1 VNIAVGLV
9 FGVAVVAVWALF
21 MAFRRRGAQ
30 MTSAAKDMLVEFA
43 DRSLEL
49 GTVREILDFAGDAA
63 RVVFGSERAV
73 VIEPGAREGSW
84 EIAVAGGDSI
94 GEVPPA
100 MRGVLAWL
108 RYNPDPINSAEL
120 AQARFGAMR
129 GPLRQLLDLG
139 GVDTLVPLLDGDKV
153 LGGLGLRLGGRA
165 VDQAL
170 LRLFQV
176 QAATAC
182 ANVRLH
188 GEAAH
193 SFSLAREVGTASAF
207 HDALVASAR
216 NGVAGA
222 LRWAGDV
229 ETAGEVASDF
239 WAVYPLKDG
248 RVMMVV
254 GDAVGAGLAASMAS
268 AVVKGCCD
276 ALIAG
281 ARPLP
286 GPAALLS
293 GLGRALYR
301 PAAPIQSRCFAVL
314 IDPARGVVEWANA
327 GHPVPYHLRTA
338 AAGGLG
344 VLAGAGPM
352 LGDGDRV
359 EYRAHEAPFGAGD
372 ALVLFTDGLVK
383 AEDRAR
389 KAFGER
395 RLQKVIAD
403 LRGQPVTAIRRTILA
418 AVREF
423 RGDTPAVD
431 DTALVVVDRD
441 PAVDVAAPTPGRARS
456 ASRPMP
462 PRPPVTPPPKPKP

>member
-1 VNIAVGLV
+1 VNAAVGAV
-9 FGVAVVAVWALF
+9 FGVALVAVWALF
-21 MAFRRRGAQ
+21 LAFRRRGAQ

-49 GTVREILDFAGDAA
+49 ASVREILDFAGDAA

-73 VIEPGAREGSW
+73 VIEPGAREGVW
-84 EIAVAGGDSI
+84 EIAVAGGEAI
-94 GEVPPA
+94 GEVAPA
-100 MRGVLAWL
+100 VRGVFAWL
-108 RYNPDPINSAEL
+108 RYNVDPIAVTEL
-120 AQARFGAMR
+120 PQARFGAMR
-129 GPLRQLLDLG
+129 GPLRQLLDQG
-139 GVDTLVPLLDGDKV
+139 GVDTLVPMVDGEKV
-153 LGGLGLRLGGRA
+153 MGALGLRLGKRA
-165 VDQAL
+165 VDPAM

-222 LRWAGDV
+222 IRWAGDV

-314 IDPARGVVEWANA
+314 MDPGRGVVEWANA
-327 GHPVPYHLRTA
+327 GHPVPYHLRSA
-338 AAGGLG
+338 AGGGLG
-344 VLAGAGPM
+344 VLAGSGPM
-352 LGDGDRV
+352 LGDGEHV
-359 EYRAHEAPFGAGD
+359 EYRAHEAAFAAGD
-372 ALVLFTDGLVK
+372 VLVLFTDGLVK
-383 AEDRAR
+383 AEDLGR

-403 LRGQPVTAIRRTILA
+403 LRGQPVTAIRRAILA

-423 RGDTPAVD
+423 RGTAPAVD

-441 PAVDVAAPTPGRARS
+441 PAVDVAVPMPGRPRPPT
-456 ASRPMP
+456 RPMP
-462 PRPPVTPPPKPKP
+462 PRPPATPAPKKS